1 MEAARRNRSTGF
13 LEARHRVP
21 TSSQPHSF
29 LDLHVETRWP
39 PVGHTIAFTVH
50 SQAILKTLQSFS
62 CEPWLEVPPRAG
74 GGAGSAE
81 QVPGADSATSCR
93 VVAVFLRNSFSVLSN
108 LAANVWTSVLV
119 MPVTFVQVSSS
130 RLLMPART
138 GSCIRVFAKAHFSAI
153 SSQGLR
159 EDL

>member
-1 MEAARRNRSTGF
+1 MEAARRNRSTGL

-119 MPVTFVQVSSS
+119 MPVHIRTSQQQ
-130 RLLMPART
+130 PTAGARQDGFLYT
-138 GSCIRVFAKAHFSAI
+138 GICKGAF
-153 SSQGLR
+153 QCNQ
-159 EDL
+159 